1 MPGYFHFSDETA
13 TQLQPPTRPGDARTA
28 SNDGDKRT
36 DELCWLLWRR
46 CEALQRCQQIRSL
59 HRATDWVHHDHRGL
73 QQLHKSELTITDK
86 RLICKG
92 GARTHL
98 GRKLLLPSRLAEGES
113 SPKRHGGVKIRK
125 RRGRICAQLGPNGQ
139 RSRRPPGG
147 RMRTRTGS
155 QWL

>member
-1 MPGYFHFSDETA
+1 MALHCRLLFQIPSWNTFGTRSIRAFALEFQTGLPGYFHFSDETA

-36 DELCWLLWRR
+36 DELCWLLGRR

-73 QQLHKSELTITDK
+73 QQLHKSELTISDK

-92 GARTHL
+92 G
-98 GRKLLLPSRLAEGES
+98 E
-113 SPKRHGGVKIRK
+113 
-125 RRGRICAQLGPNGQ
+125 
-139 RSRRPPGG
+139 
-147 RMRTRTGS
+147 
-155 QWL
+155 